1 MMSFNPDHQAETRKG
16 NRTER
21 INQWSRQLFSASG
34 WLVLLTAI
42 VLALRPTALPS
53 PLTVDDSPTPS
64 ASTTTGRPNPHIGP
78 LDAPIT
84 IVEFGDFACPACG
97 VWNESGTI
105 ERILEKYSD
114 KVRFVWADF
123 PSVTLAS
130 PDAAEAARCAY
141 DQGKFWEYHDYLYA
155 HMEALGKNDLKVY
168 ASLLGLDRTEFDSC
182 LDTEA
187 RKAEISLDFQDAVY
201 RQVGVLPTFFIQT
214 SLGEQRLVGPPT
226 FEQLVAIIDPLLARN
241 P

>member
-1 MMSFNPDHQAETRKG
+1 MSINENK
-16 NRTER
+16 TEKD
-21 INQWSRQLFSASG
+21 SQLWGRLLNATG
-34 WLVLLTAI
+34 WLVLLAAI

-53 PLTVDDSPTPS
+53 PLNSPTPS
-64 ASTTTGRPNPHIGP
+64 ASATTDRPNPHIGP

-105 ERILEKYSD
+105 ERVLEKYGD
-114 KVRFVWADF
+114 QVRFVWADF

-168 ASLLGLDRTEFDSC
+168 ASLLDLDRTQFDQC

-201 RQVGVLPTFFIQT
+201 RRVGVLPTFFIQ
-214 SLGEQRLVGPPT
+214 SDSGEQRLVGPPT
-226 FEQLVAIIDPLLARN
+226 FEQLVAIIDPLLAQN

>member
-1 MMSFNPDHQAETRKG
+1 MSICENK
-16 NRTER
+16 TEKA
-21 INQWSRQLFSASG
+21 SQLKECLLNISG
-34 WLVLLTAI
+34 WLMLLTAI
-42 VLALRPTALPS
+42 ILALRPTALPS
-53 PLTVDDSPTPS
+53 PLNSPTPS
-64 ASTTTGRPNPHIGP
+64 ASTTTDRPNPHIGP
-78 LDAPIT
+78 MDAPIT

-105 ERILEKYSD
+105 ERVLEKYGD

-130 PDAAEAARCAY
+130 PDAAEVARCAY
-141 DQGKFWEYHDYLYA
+141 DHDKFWEYHDYLYA

-168 ASLLGLDRTEFDSC
+168 ANLLDLDRTQFDQC

-201 RQVGVLPTFFIQT
+201 RSVGVLPTFFIQ
-214 SLGEQRLVGPPT
+214 SDSGEKRLVGPPT
-226 FEQLVAIIDPLLARN
+226 FEQLVAIIDPLLAQLN

>member
-1 MMSFNPDHQAETRKG
+1 MMSFNPDSPAETQENNQV
-16 NRTER
+16 NRVS
-21 INQWSRQLFSASG
+21 QWADSCFRYRAGLCCSAT
-34 WLVLLTAI
+34 LV
-42 VLALRPTALPS
+42 LRPTAP
-53 PLTVDDSPTPS
+53 PS
-64 ASTTTGRPNPHIGP
+64 AILNPSGRQRQQTQPHRP
-78 LDAPIT
+78 LDAPVT
-84 IVEFGDFACPACG
+84 IVEFGDCLPACG

-105 ERILEKYSD
+105 ERVLEKYGN

-141 DQGKFWEYHDYLYA
+141 DQGKFWEYHDYLYS

-168 ASLLGLDRTEFDSC
+168 ASLLDLDRTQFDQC

-201 RQVGVLPTFFIQT
+201 RKVGVLPTFFIQ
-214 SLGEQRLVGPPT
+214 SDSGEKRLVGPPT
-226 FEQLVAIIDPLLARN
+226 FEQLVAIIDPLLAQLN

>member
-1 MMSFNPDHQAETRKG
+1 MSINENKTEKVSQWKG
-16 NRTER
+16 RLLNV
-21 INQWSRQLFSASG
+21 SG
-34 WLVLLTAI
+34 WLILLTAI

-53 PLTVDDSPTPS
+53 PLNSPPPP
-64 ASTTTGRPNPHIGP
+64 ASTTTDRPNPHIGP
-78 LDAPIT
+78 LDAPVT

-105 ERILEKYSD
+105 ERILEKYGD
-114 KVRFVWADF
+114 QVRFVWADF

-155 HMEALGKNDLKVY
+155 HMEALGVNDLKVY
-168 ASLLGLDRTEFDSC
+168 ASLLELDRTQFDQC

-201 RQVGVLPTFFIQT
+201 RSVGVLPTFFIQ
-214 SLGEQRLVGPPT
+214 SDAGEKRLVGPPT
-226 FEQLVAIIDPLLARN
+226 FEQLVAVIDPLLAQLN

>member
-1 MMSFNPDHQAETRKG
+1 MMSFNPDSSAKTQEDNQA
-16 NRTER
+16 NRVY
-21 INQWSRQLFSASG
+21 QWGKQLFSASG

-53 PLTVDDSPTPS
+53 PLNSPTPS
-64 ASTTTGRPNPHIGP
+64 ASTTTNRPNPHIGP

-105 ERILEKYSD
+105 ERVLEKYGD
-114 KVRFVWADF
+114 QVRFVWADF
-123 PSVTLAS
+123 PSVTPAS

-141 DQGKFWEYHDYLYA
+141 DQGRFWEYHDYLYA
-155 HMEALGKNDLKVY
+155 HMEALGVNDLKVY
-168 ASLLGLDRTEFDSC
+168 ASLLDLDRTQFDQC
-182 LDTEA
+182 IDTEA

-201 RQVGVLPTFFIQT
+201 RSVGVLPTFFIQT
-214 SLGEQRLVGPPT
+214 DSGEKRLVGPPT
-226 FEQLVAIIDPLLARN
+226 FEQLVAIIDPLLAQN